1 MICPFPDWQPRMI
14 ALNYTNEKY
23 FLHQL
28 WRLLLIGILAF
39 FTIMQFSS
47 FVGVVQAQSLM
58 NASIKG
64 EKIDQFA
71 RVIISFDQRFD
82 LPNYNM
88 SSENGILTIEF
99 DDPVNIILPDLSE
112 IFPNFIIASRIDPD
126 KRGIRFAL
134 KDEFRVNKAEA
145 GEQLF
150 IDILP
155 IGWQGAN
162 PGLPAEIVEK
172 LSLRT
177 KEAIAIAEQKR
188 KEEYIKENKPKAVVY
203 VGRHPTFI
211 RLLIDWSIDVEVD
224 GEYEFKDQQGKL
236 KFNWPVPIDLYALQ
250 VDLPPEIIS
259 VSNDVDIKGSTILL
273 EVEKGVLPRF
283 FINSKKQY
291 VIDID
296 LIETQAKEIDIAS
309 LLLDGVG
316 GEDIKLVGENSDNIK
331 SEKAVQIDVSSGEGI
346 VVEPVI
352 EKIGSTIRMTFPF
365 ENETAAAV
373 FKRGETLWMVFETFS
388 SIKEPTNLEDFSS
401 LSDSYNVVN
410 GSGTSIVRIGMPSDK
425 LATLGSEGR
434 SWVLSLGDIVLKPG
448 AQLKLN
454 KKQTGQGLFEVV
466 VDMERAASVHQI
478 RDPEVGDVL
487 EVVTA
492 FPPSLS
498 LSRPLSFVE
507 FNALRSVHGLVIQPL
522 HENVLLR
529 LEGKKAIIS
538 SKKGLIVSTDQSARV
553 SNVEDL
559 EGVSRSGFI
568 DLNIMVEKNP
578 IRFLSRRSGLAQL
591 ASAAGQG
598 ERAQMLLN
606 LSQFHLANGY
616 SYEAI
621 GILDMAQNDLASA
634 KTSVAMQVTKAAALT
649 LANRSDQ
656 ALQILNENSVANEMD
671 AMIWRA
677 IAKQKMEDFSG
688 SREDALLGETVIMN
702 YPTWVKNQFFL
713 SATMA
718 AIEHGDII
726 LAIRYLS
733 QIESAGFSEENLG
746 KYIILSGR
754 IDEAQERFDE
764 ALDTYGQILS
774 SDNRPSRA
782 EAVYRTLMLLR
793 KMGRLNSVQASETL
807 AIETLIWRGDRL
819 EAKMLTLLAKLQFET
834 GAYREAFENVRQFS
848 KFQIASEGAD
858 ELFDLAQLEFSELFL
873 DGKAETLEPIKAL
886 SLYYDYRYLTPAGA
900 KGDQMIRNL
909 ARRLVKVDL
918 LEQAA
923 QLLQYQVDERLEG
936 VAKAQIA
943 ADLAV
948 IYLADKSPEK
958 AIKLLNSTRLAGI
971 PASLERQ
978 RRVLEG
984 RALIDV
990 GREDLAL
997 DILSKVNGKDADLLK
1012 IDAQWQAKRYSE
1024 AGEIIEQLYIWELEQ
1039 GNLSKLAR
1047 DNIIKAAVGYVLSN
1061 DIIGLSRLRLKYE
1074 EEMATTPEWPLFSF
1088 VSSEINST
1096 SVQFSKLA
1104 KEIANLDSMNAF
1116 LLAYRQNYGS
1126 EGALT
1131 PSNR

>member
-1 MICPFPDWQPRMI
+1 MI
-14 ALNYTNEKY
+14 ALNYIDKKY
-23 FLHQL
+23 SFCQF
-28 WRLLLIGILAF
+28 WRLLLIGILSLF
-39 FTIMQFSS
+39 IIFPISS
-47 FVGVVQAQSLM
+47 FVSVAQAQSSM
-58 NASIKG
+58 NASIEG

-71 RVIISFDQRFD
+71 RIIISFDQRFD
-82 LPNYNM
+82 LPNYKIN
-88 SSENGILTIEF
+88 SENGILTIEF

-112 IFPNFIIASRIDPD
+112 TLPQFIIASRIDPD

-134 KDEFRVNKAEA
+134 KTDFRINKAEA

-155 IGWQGAN
+155 LGWQGAN

-177 KEAIAIAEQKR
+177 KEAIALAAQKQ
-188 KEEYIKENKPKAVVY
+188 KEKYIEENSPKAVVH
-203 VGRHPTFI
+203 VGRHPTFV
-211 RLLIDWSIDVEVD
+211 RLLVDWSIDVE
-224 GEYEFKDQQGKL
+224 GEYVFEGQNSEL
-236 KFNWPVPIDLYALQ
+236 KFDWPVPIDLYALQ

-259 VSNDVDIKGSTILL
+259 VSNDIDVEGSTILL
-273 EVEKGVLPRF
+273 EVEKGVVPRF

-296 LIETQAKEIDIAS
+296 LIKGHSNEIDITS
-309 LLLDGVG
+309 ILSDGDG
-316 GEDIKLVGENSDNIK
+316 GENIALNDGRSNNMKDNNT
-331 SEKAVQIDVSSGEGI
+331 VQIDVTSGKGI

-352 EKIGSTIRMTFPF
+352 EKIGTTIRMVFPF

-373 FKRGETLWMVFETFS
+373 FKRGETLWMVFETLS
-388 SIKEPTNLEDFSS
+388 SIKAPTNLDDFSS
-401 LSDSYNVVN
+401 LSDNYNVVN
-410 GSGTSIVRIGMPSDK
+410 GSGTSIVRIGLPPSK

-434 SWVLSLGDIVLKPG
+434 SWVLSLGDIILKPG
-448 AQLKLN
+448 AQLKLG
-454 KKQTGQGLFEVV
+454 KKQTGQGLFEIV
-466 VDMERAASVHQI
+466 VDMVGAANVHQI

-498 LSRPLSFVE
+498 LTRSISFVE
-507 FNALRSVHGLVIQPL
+507 FNALRSIHGLVIQPL
-522 HENVLLR
+522 HENILLR
-529 LEGKKAIIS
+529 LEGEKAIIS

-553 SNVEDL
+553 SNPKDL
-559 EGVSRSGFI
+559 EGVSRVGFI
-568 DLNIMVEKNP
+568 NLKDMIEKNP
-578 IRFLSRRSGLAQL
+578 IRFLSRRNGLAQL

-606 LSQFHLANGY
+606 LAQFHLANEY

-621 GILDMAQNDLASA
+621 GILDVAQSDIASIN
-634 KTSVAMQVTKAAALT
+634 TSIAMQVTKAAALT

-656 ALQILNENSVANEMD
+656 ALQILNDENVANEMD

-688 SREDALLGETVIMN
+688 SREDAILGETVIMN
-702 YPTWVKNQFFL
+702 YPIWIRNQFFL
-713 SATMA
+713 SSTLA
-718 AIEHGDII
+718 AIEHGDIT

-746 KYIILSGR
+746 KYIILSAR

-764 ALDTYGQILS
+764 ALDTYGQVLS

-819 EAKMLTLLAKLQFET
+819 EAKMLTLLAELQFET

-848 KFQIASEGAD
+848 KFQVTGEGAN
-858 ELFDLAQLEFSELFL
+858 ELFALAQKEFSELFL

-918 LEQAA
+918 LEQSA

-948 IYLADKSPEK
+948 IYLADRSPEK

-1047 DNIIKAAVGYVLSN
+1047 DNIVKAAVGYVLGN
-1061 DIIGLSRLRLKYE
+1061 DIIGLSRLRLKYGE
-1074 EEMATTPEWPLFSF
+1074 AMATTPEWPLFSF
-1088 VSSEINST
+1088 VSSEVNSS
-1096 SVQFSKLA
+1096 SVQFSKLVR
-1104 KEIANLDSMNAF
+1104 EIANLDSMNAF

-1126 EGALT
+1126 DGALT